1 MISEFIIKA
10 ILKQA
15 KPDDKDLVLGL
26 FINKLA
32 DWYSYNDN
40 KVNHV
45 LEMLVNPRSFVELE
59 HVNLEYINDNITKH
73 IYQAEKYNISDIT
86 ITGIDNIECIVM
98 ISYKYVEKIN
108 EDRGDITP
116 STGNVSISFID
127 YPQVL
132 NKS

>member
-1 MISEFIIKA
+1 MVSESIIKA

-15 KPDDKDLVLGL
+15 KSDDKDLVLML

-32 DWYSYNDN
+32 DGYSYNDN
-40 KVNHV
+40 KVNHI
-45 LEMLVNPRSFVELE
+45 LELLVNPRSFVELE
-59 HVNLEYINDNITKH
+59 HINLKCINDIITKY
-73 IYQAEKYNISDIT
+73 IYQAEKYNISDVT
-86 ITGIDNIECIVM
+86 ITGIDNIDCVVNV
-98 ISYKYVEKIN
+98 SYKYVEIIN